1 MDPNALAEVDRQ
13 IAQLKK
19 ELNSLFGKRI
29 AILQDEIKRSEAEAQ
44 ALSVAVIPA
53 SSQPKVKRPRQAKP
67 VTTNEEHPSP
77 LPVQAAKA
85 PAQAVALAEE
95 EKKTETKPEPEAQ
108 PARRRSASPNGET
121 PILDALR
128 EAGLFGLTVTEIGQK
143 TPLSSQ
149 AITKQ
154 LKELPGIT
162 KKGTGKEARYY
173 LKS

>member
-1 MDPNALAEVDRQ
+1 MDPNALADVDRQ

-29 AILQDEIKRSEAEAQ
+29 AILQDEIARSEAEAQ
-44 ALSVAVIPA
+44 ALNVAGGPSA
-53 SSQPKVKRPRQAKP
+53 SQPKVKRARQAKP
-67 VTTNEEHPSP
+67 FPVNEEQPSP
-77 LPVQAAKA
+77 AQAKA
-85 PAQAVALAEE
+85 PSQVAAPIEE
-95 EKKTETKPEPEAQ
+95 EKKTETKAEPDPQ
-108 PARRRSASPNGET
+108 PTRRRAPSPDSET

-128 EAGLFGLTVTEIGQK
+128 EAGLFGLTVAEVSEK
-143 TPLSSQ
+143 TSLSSQ